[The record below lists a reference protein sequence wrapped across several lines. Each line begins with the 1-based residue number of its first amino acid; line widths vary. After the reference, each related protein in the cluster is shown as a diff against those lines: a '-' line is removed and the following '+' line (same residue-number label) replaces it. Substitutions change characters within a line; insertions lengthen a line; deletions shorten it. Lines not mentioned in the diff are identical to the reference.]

1 MFVRKASAAVALIA
15 LAAGTA
21 VAFSV
26 SCTPPDKDRVTEVI
40 NPDYAIYKA
49 NVDPYLARRCGTLDC
64 HGQAGRGYR
73 IYSREGFRD
82 YTLADGSLVSGQQP
96 TEDEER
102 RANFWALIGVE
113 PEQLNRVMASQGADE
128 ELKKWVFLRKAQL
141 MERHKGGAAMAPD
154 DPGYRCVRAWLQV
167 PVVRPDQDGNPV
179 PVPPNERVFA
189 QRDKDFCA
197 LAASYP

>member
-1 MFVRKASAAVALIA
+1 MVVLRKATAALALIV
-15 LAAGTA
+15 LASAT
-21 VAFSV
+21 VLSFSV
-26 SCTPPDKDRVTEVI
+26 SCAAPDKDRVTEVI
-40 NPDYAIYKA
+40 NPDYAIYKD
-49 NVDPYLARRCGTLDC
+49 NVDAYLARRCGTLDC

-96 TEDEER
+96 TETARHHAR
-102 RANFWALIGVE
+102 RCVGVE
-113 PEQLNRVMASQGADE
+113 PEQMNRVMASQGSDE
-128 ELKKWVFLRKAQL
+128 ELKKWVFLRKAQQI
-141 MERHKGGAAMAPD
+141 ERHKGGPAMAPD

-167 PVVRPDQDGNPV
+167 PVVKPDQDGFPI
-179 PVPPNERVFA
+179 PIPPNERVFA